1 MRLWGWRRR
10 RNAGDDEFPEGLDA
24 ASAWDEQLSAYLDGE
39 LDEHEA
45 VAVEDALADA
55 PALAVQL
62 DELRVVRAALGSL
75 GELRAPR
82 PFTLEAP
89 PTAAR
94 GAPGR
99 LEMVFRMGAVAAA
112 VAFAVVLTSDF
123 VGLGDDGVEGWG
135 ISRPRFG
142 SSTSDSS
149 QEAAALPVATTAPTP
164 ALAAVATQTPIA
176 APTAAPVV
184 TAAAA
189 PSTPVA
195 TAIPTAAATASPTA
209 PTAAALAA
217 APEES
222 PAPEADASSTDGAAP
237 EHSAASPPPTIDAHR
252 AARGVEPT
260 AAPTAAAQT
269 EAEAGGAE
277 AAPGADDAA
286 DEDDSTDAAEAA
298 PPAAATAAA
307 PAATPAP
314 AATATAAPSIRDE
327 PIEGEAAGGDGG
339 AAAMRTAE
347 QGLLL
352 AAVALAILAFALG
365 RRRGSGA

>member
-45 VAVEDALADA
+45 VAVGDALADD

-99 LEMVFRMGAVAAA
+99 LEMVFRMGAIAAA

-142 SSTSDSS
+142 GGSSEQASDSS
-149 QEAAALPVATTAPTP
+149 QEAAALSVATTAPTP
-164 ALAAVATQTPIA
+164 ALAAAATQSPVA

-195 TAIPTAAATASPTA
+195 TAIPTAAAAL
-209 PTAAALAA
+209 TAAPA
-217 APEES
+217 ES

-260 AAPTAAAQT
+260 AAPIAAVQT
-269 EAEAGGAE
+269 EAEAGSAE
-277 AAPGADDAA
+277 AAPAAVDAA

-314 AATATAAPSIRDE
+314 AATATAAPAIRDE